1 MLIIIVNIFIDLQM
15 PIIENYSRTKATV
28 AFGLVLLLSGR
39 AWAQSGPP
47 DVVLTGGKI
56 FTADLAQ
63 PYAQALAVRGE
74 RIVAVGTTAQINK
87 LAGPAT
93 RRIDLRGRTVVPGF
107 NDAHTHLPPGH
118 LPGHFFDFP
127 KADMIP
133 GPPAAEVLDTLAALA
148 SRVPAGTW
156 LIGEIGRQGLLDP
169 QLRRVEL
176 DAVAPQ
182 HPVLLRTP
190 WGHGSLVNARAL
202 RLLNLEDADVAPL
215 GGGYGRLPDVGQLNG
230 LLSEYGDWAP
240 RRAYSGQLPDTTWV
254 RPLQAYGAEALRYG
268 VTSVQNMAD
277 ALPPDQTLR
286 VVKAAAL
293 PLRLRIIPFPM
304 TTQWGINRREWADVE
319 RHPTPLARVEGIK
332 YILDATPLEGGALMR
347 RPYPGRPGWYGRL
360 NFPADTIR
368 HLLRTALTSAE
379 PLMLHISGDST
390 ASLVL
395 GLMSQLA
402 DDATWRRK
410 RVRFEH
416 GDGLTADLQ
425 PRAQALGIVVVQN
438 PSHFTNAAL
447 DKQHGAPPELHG
459 AFRSLLESGVPF
471 ALGSDGP
478 ANPYLN
484 ILFAVTLA
492 DSKEALTR
500 EQAVRAYTAGSAYAE
515 FQEQEKGMLR
525 SGMLADLAVLSQD
538 IFTVPLPA
546 LPGTISELTMVGGQ
560 VAYEA
565 KSAAALSRGATPTVK
580 KPATFP
586 AKPKLK

>member
-1 MLIIIVNIFIDLQM
+1 M
-15 PIIENYSRTKATV
+15 R
-28 AFGLVLLLSGR
+28 VLLAAAAIVGLAGSVR
-39 AWAQSGPP
+39 AQSSAPP
-47 DVVLTGGKI
+47 DIILTGGKI
-56 FTADLAQ
+56 FTAELTQ

-74 RIVAVGTTAQINK
+74 RVVAVGTTAQITR

-127 KADMIP
+127 QADMIP
-133 GPPAAEVLDTLAALA
+133 GPRTAQVLDTVAALA
-148 SRVPAGTW
+148 GREPAGTW
-156 LIGEIGRQGLLDP
+156 LIGEIGRDALVDP
-169 QLRRVEL
+169 QLRRADL
-176 DAVAPQ
+176 DLVAPR

-190 WGHGSLVNARAL
+190 WGHGSIVNTAAL
-202 RLLNLEDADVAPL
+202 RLLEIEDSDVAPL
-215 GGGYGRLPDVGQLNG
+215 GGTYGRLPDVGQLNG

-240 RRAYSGQLPDTTWV
+240 RRAFSGKIADSAWV
-254 RPLQAYGAEALRYG
+254 RPLKAYGAEALRFG
-268 VTSVQNMAD
+268 ITSAQNMAD

-286 VVKAAAL
+286 VVKAAQL

-304 TTQWGINRREWADVE
+304 TSKWGINRREWAGVE
-319 RHPTPLARVEGIK
+319 RHPAPLARVDGVK

-347 RPYPGRPGWYGRL
+347 RPYPGQPGWYGKL
-360 NFPADTIR
+360 NFPVDTVR
-368 HLLRTALTSAE
+368 QLLRTALAGPE

-395 GLMSQLA
+395 RLMSQLG

-425 PRAQALGIVVVQN
+425 PRARALGIVVVQN

-459 AFRSLLESGVPF
+459 SFRSLLESGVPF

-478 ANPYLN
+478 SNPYLN
-484 ILFAVTLA
+484 ILLAVTLA
-492 DSKEALTR
+492 DPKEALTR

-515 FQEQEKGMLR
+515 FQEQEKGTLAP
-525 SGMLADLAVLSQD
+525 GKLADLAVLSQD
-538 IFTVPLPA
+538 IFTAPLPA
-546 LPGTISELTMVGGQ
+546 LPGTVSELTMVGGQ
-560 VAYEA
+560 VVYEA
-565 KSAAALSRGATPTVK
+565 KSGAALGQVPKKVPAASPT
-580 KPATFP
+580 
-586 AKPKLK
+586 KPK